1 MLAVDADGDKIQ
13 LVLAGEGELP
23 NSTVIVHE
31 LRQIMG
37 DEPEITARIVGMRK
51 EIISGND
58 SVPLE
63 GAPVS

>member
-1 MLAVDADGDKIQ
+1 VLAVDADGDKIQ

-23 NSTVIVHE
+23 KLDGDRARAAPDH
-31 LRQIMG
+31 G

>member
-1 MLAVDADGDKIQ
+1 MATRFSLCWPARASF
-13 LVLAGEGELP
+13 P
-23 NSTVIVHE
+23 SSTAIVHE

>member
-23 NSTVIVHE
+23 NSTAIVHE

>member
-1 MLAVDADGDKIQ
+1 
-13 LVLAGEGELP
+13 
-23 NSTVIVHE
+23 VHE